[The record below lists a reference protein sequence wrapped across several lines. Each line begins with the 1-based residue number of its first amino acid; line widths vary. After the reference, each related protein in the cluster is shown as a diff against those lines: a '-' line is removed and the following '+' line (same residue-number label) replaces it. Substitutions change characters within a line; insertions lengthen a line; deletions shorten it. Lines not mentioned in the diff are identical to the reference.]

1 MKVKIIF
8 LIGLMIGVGR
18 LMAQEDVVDKLTVPL
33 SQPNEPVFLELSLM
47 NGSITVTGY
56 SGNQVEIEA
65 VTKLKKLD
73 REEPSKKEREGLI
86 HIPTTS
92 SALEVEEFNNKIEID
107 VESLKKTVDVN
118 LKVPYQ
124 TSLDLSAH
132 HNGII
137 KVDNVIGD
145 LEVQNHH
152 GPIYLTDISGSVVA
166 NSHHGEITVTF
177 KQIDPKKPMAFSS
190 YHGDIDVSLPAS
202 VKANVMFKTEQGE
215 VYSDFEIKKSEEESK
230 RVQERTH
237 DQDGKYQVRIERAFY
252 GAINGG
258 GPEFQFSNYH
268 GDIILRKNRQ

>member
-8 LIGLMIGVGR
+8 LIGLMIGAGQ

-33 SQPNEPVFLELSLM
+33 SQPNEPVSLELALM

-73 REEPSKKEREGLI
+73 SEKSSKKRREGLT

-92 SALEVEEFNNKIEID
+92 SALEVEENNNKIEID
-107 VESLKKTVDVN
+107 VESLNKTVDVSM
-118 LKVPYQ
+118 KVPFK
-124 TSLDLSAH
+124 TSMELSAH
-132 HNGII
+132 HNGTI

-152 GPIYLTDISGSVVA
+152 GPIYLTDVSGSVVA
-166 NSHHGEITVTF
+166 NSHHGEIKVTF
-177 KQIDPKKPMAFSS
+177 KQVDPEKPMAFSS
-190 YHGDIDVSLPAS
+190 YHGDIDVSLPPS
-202 VKANVMFKTEQGE
+202 VKANVILKTEQGE
-215 VYSDFEIKKSEEESK
+215 VYSDFEIKKIEKAAKRIEENSREK
-230 RVQERTH
+230 
-237 DQDGKYQVRIERAFY
+237 DGKYKIRIERAFY
-252 GAINGG
+252 GTINGG

-268 GDIILRKNRQ
+268 GDIILRKSK